1 MQPLMKRR
9 NLNEGIV
16 FTPYGSAGGG
26 GSGWQLMRVKYSHCK
41 DHNKS
46 KVCARSWKWH
56 TSCRITS
63 NPQDGEGP
71 CEGLCNDLECL
82 LSKMVSAE
90 HHNQIKVNAPKQFGV
105 IIKAQSLDDGAGK
118 RIHRHLQKS
127 PLSALRGTH
136 HLANWSAAD
145 ISFIL
150 TKPQGRHLCAAAVRT
165 FSSRKV
171 QLSGRA
177 ATPWR
182 KMGLGHH
189 DAVFTRSVVLTDML
203 TFKV

>member
-1 MQPLMKRR
+1 MRVLFSHHMGLQ
-9 NLNEGIV
+9 
-16 FTPYGSAGGG
+16 AG
-26 GSGWQLMRVKYSHCK
+26 GSGWQFTRVKYSHYK

-46 KVCARSWKWH
+46 KVCTRSWKWH
-56 TSCRITS
+56 TSCILIS

-90 HHNQIKVNAPKQFGV
+90 HHNQIKVNAPEQFGV
-105 IIKAQSLDDGAGK
+105 IIKAQSLDDRAGK

-127 PLSALRGTH
+127 PLKALRGIH

-145 ISFIL
+145 IHFIL
-150 TKPQGRHLCAAAVRT
+150 TKPQGRHLCAAGVRT

-182 KMGLGHH
+182 KMGPGHP
-189 DAVFTRSVVLTDML
+189 DAVWNAAVFMCSVVLSDML